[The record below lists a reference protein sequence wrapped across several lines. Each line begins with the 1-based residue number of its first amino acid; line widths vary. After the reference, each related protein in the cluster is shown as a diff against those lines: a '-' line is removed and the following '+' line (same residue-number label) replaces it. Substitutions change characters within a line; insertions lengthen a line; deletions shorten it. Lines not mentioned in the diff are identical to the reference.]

1 MSNNKSNIPC
11 PYEACGSSDAFSWEI
26 DRQVGLCHSCG
37 LSYPGEGMSRMQIF
51 DWAKQDYPL
60 KDYTPEEREKPVIQR
75 EIKSGTYEGI
85 RGIDPD
91 VCEMYG
97 IQLQLDADNKPVR
110 YAFKWKNNVK
120 YRGYDEKKFWLKDRG
135 GLDDLFGPEFNS
147 GSSNRLYITEGE
159 FDSASLFQILGKSFP
174 VKSLPSATVSERFIK
189 KNYEYLN
196 SFKEIVYAGEQDTAG
211 KAAAEKLY
219 EIFPDKF
226 YYVAMSKHKDAN
238 EFLMAGDSDALMWA
252 ARKPQRFSPDN
263 FYMGDDDI
271 QETILRENPYS
282 YVPTG
287 HSGLDNKIR
296 GLVKGGLTF
305 VKAPRGGGK
314 TEMVRFF
321 ECGLLQDPDVKIGLM
336 HMEEMRSTTYRA
348 MATYGLKKNVRT
360 KEDAAASNVSE
371 DAVIAAA
378 QKMADD
384 RTVVFELRS
393 HDDPMK
399 LLDYVR
405 MAATVYGVDYVFID
419 HVQRLAYLSQGG
431 ADGATSLLTAIGSRM
446 AQLAKELDIGVI
458 FISQVNDDGRTKYAG
473 SLEEEAIICLKLE
486 RDVESDSED
495 DRNTTTFI
503 VDKNRPFSKL
513 GNAGSIYY
521 DPQTTVLEEVAF
533 DV

>member
-1 MSNNKSNIPC
+1 MSYNAAHQPC
-11 PYEACGSSDAFSWEI
+11 PFEACGSSDAFSWEPEK
-26 DRQVGLCHSCG
+26 QVGKCHSCSRG
-37 LSYPGEGMSRMQIF
+37 YPSREKTF
-51 DWAKQDYPL
+51 DWAKDDYPV
-60 KDYTPEEREKPVIQR
+60 KERKPPVTQR
-75 EIKSGTYEGI
+75 EIASGTFEGI
-85 RGIDPD
+85 RGISPD
-91 VCEMYG
+91 VCQLYG
-97 IQLQLDADNKPVR
+97 IQLQLDAEGTPVR
-110 YAFKWKNNVK
+110 YAFKWPTNVK
-120 YRGYDEKKFWLKDRG
+120 YRGYDEKKFWLKERSS
-135 GLDDLFGPEFNS
+135 LDDLYGPDFNS
-147 GSSNRLYITEGE
+147 GSSNRLYLTEGE
-159 FDSASLFQILGKSFP
+159 FDAASLFEVLGKSFP
-174 VKSLPSATVSERFIK
+174 VKSLPSATITERFIK
-189 KNYEYLN
+189 KNFEYMN
-196 SFKEIVYAGEQDTAG
+196 SFKEIIYAGEQDTAG
-211 KAAAEKLY
+211 KAAAERLY
-219 EIFPDKF
+219 ELFPEKF
-226 YYVAMSKHKDAN
+226 FYVPMSKHKDAN
-238 EFLMAGDSDALMWA
+238 EFLMAGDGNDLMWSA
-252 ARKPQRFSPDN
+252 KKPQRFSPDN
-263 FYMGDDDI
+263 FYMGDADI
-271 QETILRENPYS
+271 AETITKENPYS

-287 HSGLDNKIR
+287 HSGLDDKIR

-321 ECGLLQDPDVKIGLM
+321 ECGLLKDPDVKIGLM

-348 MATYGLKKNVRT
+348 MATYELGKNVRT
-360 KEDAAASNVSE
+360 KEDAAAAKVSE

-446 AQLAKELDIGVI
+446 AQLAKELNIGVI

-486 RDVESDSED
+486 RNVESED
-495 DRNTTTFI
+495 EDERNTTTFI
-503 VDKNRPFSKL
+503 VDKNRPFSRL
-513 GNAGSIYY
+513 GKAGSIYY
-521 DPQTTVLEEVAF
+521 DPETTILGEVAF